1 MNHKKLWL
9 VGFVAA
15 FVAILT
21 SFLGVTGTVIGSVIS
36 SVLYNALTEALEQPV
51 TEKTFSHDFEWDI
64 AYAFPLAVIALIE
77 LLLIL
82 ALLSE
87 GGILPYSFLSAF
99 LSLQHLA
106 NNNLYRILGFAMLIL
121 SVYPFVLTKN
131 KSIKNFDGV
140 IIALVGVVFL
150 ARGFV
155 DLDNA
160 ITDLYSNLFVYFDFP
175 IAIISLLLILYV
187 IYDILSSAHSSEK
200 EFRGTKKEISNE
212 NIHNSAKRQV
222 NNGNIHNVNNSSKPQ
237 ADDGEVSNGHNSGK
251 RHDLDYEHKKN
262 WKRLQDRELFN
273 RINQKREV
281 RFGRNV
287 ERKENS
293 KINKSSDKIQ
303 FESNDLLNEKY
314 KK

>member
-64 AYAFPLAVIALIE
+64 AYVFPLAVIALIE

-87 GGILPYSFLSAF
+87 GGILPASFLNAF

-121 SVYPFVLTKN
+121 SVYPFVLSKN
-131 KSIKNFDGV
+131 KSIKNSDGV
-140 IIALVGVVFL
+140 IIALVGLVFL

-155 DLDNA
+155 DVDNA
-160 ITDLYSNLFVYFDFP
+160 ITDIYSDVFVYFDLP

-187 IYDILSSAHSSEK
+187 IFHILSAARSSEK
-200 EFRGTKKEISNE
+200 EFRGTKKEINNE

-237 ADDGEVSNGHNSGK
+237 ADNEDVNTGHNSGK

-262 WKRLQDRELFN
+262 WKRLPDRELFN
-273 RINQKREV
+273 RINQKREITF
-281 RFGRNV
+281 RRNI

-303 FESNDLLNEKY
+303 FESNDLVNEKY